1 MVKKGNGMLFSLTNR
16 RSYPVK
22 AGKCSIVYD
31 ENYLIFGN
39 TELRISSHDNRL
51 YSNFGISSGYFEANG
66 DNIHNFIGTSQR

>member
-1 MVKKGNGMLFSLTNR
+1 MLFSLTNR

-22 AGKCSIVYD
+22 NGKSSIVYD

-51 YSNFGISSGYFEANG
+51 YSNFGASCGYYEAKG